1 MSRTPLVAGNW
12 KMNKTVPESLALVA
26 EIGAGL
32 PRLDA
37 VEVALLPPF
46 TSLWPVSTSGIA
58 DGGVFLGA
66 QDLYWE
72 TSGAFTGEISPAMLS
87 GWCRYGLIG
96 HSERRRLF
104 GETDENVNRKV
115 HAALGSGLRPLVAVG
130 ETLEENE
137 AGRTEEILGRQVPA
151 GLAGLD
157 EAQGLQVV
165 MAYEPVW
172 AIGTGKTATPDHAE
186 QSCALIRRLVAQ
198 ALGTA
203 VAESVR
209 ILYGGSVT
217 PANAAALMSQPNIDG
232 ALVGG
237 ASLVAADFLAIV
249 AAATPEPA

>member
-1 MSRTPLVAGNW
+1 MSRKPLVAGNW
-12 KMNKTVPESLALVA
+12 KMNKTVPESLELVA
-26 EIGAGL
+26 EIEAGL

-58 DGGVFLGA
+58 ETGVVLGA

-72 TSGAFTGEISPAMLS
+72 SSGAFTGEISPTMLS

-115 HAALGSGLRPLVAVG
+115 RAALGAGLRPMVAVG

-137 AGRTEEILGRQVPA
+137 AGRTEEVLGRQVPA
-151 GLAGLD
+151 ALSGLD
-157 EAQGLQVV
+157 EVQGLEVV

-172 AIGTGKTATPDHAE
+172 AIGTGKTATPGHAE
-186 QSCALIRRLVAQ
+186 QSCALIRRLVAES
-198 ALGTA
+198 LGAA

-217 PANAAALMSQPNIDG
+217 PANAAELMSQPNIDG

-249 AAATPEPA
+249 AAATPL

>member
-1 MSRTPLVAGNW
+1 LT
-12 KMNKTVPESLALVA
+12 LVA
-26 EIGAGL
+26 EIEAGL
-32 PRLDA
+32 PRLNE

-46 TSLWPVSTSGIA
+46 TSLWPVSISGIA
-58 DGGVFLGA
+58 ETGVILGA

-72 TSGAFTGEISPAMLS
+72 SSGAFTGEISPTMLS

-115 HAALGSGLRPLVAVG
+115 HAALGAGLRPMVAVG

-137 AGRTEEILGRQVPA
+137 AGRTEEVLGRQVPA
-151 GLAGLD
+151 ALSGLD
-157 EAQGLQVV
+157 EVQGLEVV

-172 AIGTGKTATPDHAE
+172 AIGTGKTATPAHAE
-186 QSCALIRRLVAQ
+186 QSCALIRRLVAES
-198 ALGTA
+198 LGA
-203 VAESVR
+203 AIAESVR

-217 PANAAALMSQPNIDG
+217 PANAAELMSQPNIDG

-249 AAATPEPA
+249 AAATP